1 MKHAL
6 TILIFFQLLCC
17 ASLVSAISTATE
29 SLRKAI
35 QKRDLSQMELALQ
48 QNANLHEEIKD
59 LNALAEA
66 VYIEFIP
73 GVKYLLQ
80 WSKMHPN
87 AGFFDPYITH
97 ILIYLLR
104 HEDCPNSG
112 QIAHELEQYQQ
123 YILNQPGNDFALL
136 KAVHDN
142 DTSLMEDTLAHNADI
157 HFHNDACLKIA
168 AINGNP
174 TIVRTLLQ
182 HSLTRNQSYSSDV
195 IQFLMKEITFIRK
208 KIGNRKLRTMEL
220 MLWRY
225 QLDTKK

>member
-1 MKHAL
+1 MRHTL
-6 TILIFFQLLCC
+6 RILIFFQSLCC

-35 QKRDLSQMELALQ
+35 QKRDLAQMELALH
-48 QNANLHEEIKD
+48 QNANLHEEIED
-59 LNALAEA
+59 LNALAQA

-73 GVKYLLQ
+73 GVRYLLQ

-112 QIAHELEQYQQ
+112 EIVHELEQYQH
-123 YILNQPGNDFALL
+123 YILNLPGYDYALL

-142 DTSLMEDTLAHNADI
+142 DTSLMEDMLDHNADI

-168 AINGNP
+168 AINGKH

-182 HSLTRNQSYSSDV
+182 HSLTSNKPYSSDV
-195 IQFLMKEITFIRK
+195 VEFLTKEITFIRK